1 MKLANVCADC
11 SLNDQIHTA
20 QMFVEKLKKEKNHNG
35 GVIGSKTKKK
45 KKLIM
50 WVTKTRQAMND
61 QCKRA
66 LDVNWWDV
74 HKAREEEDM
83 VPKKWI

>member
-50 WVTKTRQAMND
+50 
-61 QCKRA
+61 
-66 LDVNWWDV
+66 
-74 HKAREEEDM
+74 
-83 VPKKWI
+83 